1 MLVFRSLL
9 PACLLLALLLGLTPG
24 RSAAVQETRPDQVD
38 QAALARIFSG
48 GERLRYAVSWSGG
61 VKIGDID
68 LAIKREHGRRDSFTI
83 SAHVQDYGPLRL
95 IYPVDDTFS
104 CSVSGP
110 MRLPFRYEV
119 VQREGHG
126 GRETKRLTW
135 YDQKLK
141 YVRYQKNDGPF
152 ERFDLDGT
160 VYNEFASFIITR
172 ALRFTGGEEIVVP
185 TFADRK
191 RHEVRVSLLGRERLQ
206 TLFGEQP
213 TLKVQPRMHFK
224 GLYDKDGDTVLWI
237 TDDQCRV
244 PVEIRSRIVVGSLV
258 ATLTEYENPACPELR
273 QRPAP

>member
-1 MLVFRSLL
+1 MAGRSRLL
-9 PACLLLALLLGLTPG
+9 PAWLLALVLVFLPG
-24 RSAAVQETRPDQVD
+24 TGAAVQETRPDQLD

-48 GERLRYAVSWSGG
+48 GERMRYAVSWSGG

-68 LAIKREHGRRDSFTI
+68 MAIKRDTGRRDSFTI
-83 SAHVQDYGPLRL
+83 TARVQDYGPLRL
-95 IYPVDDTFS
+95 VYPVDDTFS

-110 MRLPFRYEV
+110 LRLPFRYEV

-126 GRETKRLTW
+126 GRVTKRLTW

-160 VYNEFASFIITR
+160 VYNEFASFVITR
-172 ALRFTGGEEIVVP
+172 ALRFTEGEDVVVP

-191 RHEVRVSLLGRERLQ
+191 RHEVRVSLLGREKLN
-206 TLFGEQP
+206 TLFGEME

-258 ATLTEYENPACPELR
+258 ATLVEYENPACPELR

>member
-1 MLVFRSLL
+1 MANGSRLL
-9 PACLLLALLLGLTPG
+9 PAWLLALVLVLLPG
-24 RSAAVQETRPDQVD
+24 TGIPAQETRPDQVD
-38 QAALARIFSG
+38 QAALARIFSD
-48 GERLRYAVSWSGG
+48 GERMRYAVSWSGG

-68 LAIKREHGRRDSFTI
+68 MDIRRETGRRDSFTI
-83 SAHVQDYGPLRL
+83 TARVQDYGPLRL

-110 MRLPFRYEV
+110 LRLPYRYEV

-126 GRETKRLTW
+126 GRVTKRLTW

-172 ALRFTGGEEIVVP
+172 ALRFTKGEEVVVP
-185 TFADRK
+185 TFADKK
-191 RHEVRVSLLGRERLQ
+191 RHEVRVSLLGRERMQ
-206 TLFGEQP
+206 TLFGELP

-258 ATLTEYENPACPELR
+258 ATLTDYENPACPELR
-273 QRPAP
+273 QRPTP